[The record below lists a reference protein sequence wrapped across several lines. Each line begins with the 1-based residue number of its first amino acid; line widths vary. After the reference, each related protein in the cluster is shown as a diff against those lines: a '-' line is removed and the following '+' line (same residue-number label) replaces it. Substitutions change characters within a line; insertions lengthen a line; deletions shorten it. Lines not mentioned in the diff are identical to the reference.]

1 MKSRS
6 TSPRFIWVSIYVNRQ
21 PTPLILDICFR
32 QIDVWFSWTT
42 SSVFINYIV
51 DHYSLTI
58 ASPFTES
65 TSAGQ
70 LATYRLFRATTQ
82 MDDVKILF
90 IATCLSKPDGVIH
103 GNVFHISE
111 CPQQRTKWSCFISF
125 CLASTSCWTNSPVAN
140 NIKHCGGYVIMIV
153 TMPDWRREFNT

>member
-1 MKSRS
+1 MKSLS
-6 TSPRFIWVSIYVNRQ
+6 TSPRIIWVSIHVNRQ

-42 SSVFINYIV
+42 SSLFINYIV

-58 ASPFTES
+58 ASLFTKS

-70 LATYRLFRATTQ
+70 LVTYRLFRAATQ
-82 MDDVKILF
+82 TMMLKLF
-90 IATCLSKPDGVIH
+90 LSRHVLQNLMMWFMERLYLNKRPI
-103 GNVFHISE
+103 
-111 CPQQRTKWSCFISF
+111 TWSCFISF
-125 CLASTSCWTNSPVAN
+125 ILAWTSCWTTSPVVSD
-140 NIKHCGGYVIMIV
+140 IKHFDAHVIMIV